1 LPQRR
6 GGVRV
11 HHGTRFAF
19 MQETVVTTARR
30 TKRVPAATDA
40 DIPQQAATM
49 TSTDPSAA
57 VPCADALEALAL
69 RHGDARAL
77 ADECRRVARALD
89 GRPGMQPLA
98 EALCRA
104 IHRMAALE
112 EELLFPA
119 ARAAL
124 DAPAAVDMC
133 ALEHATAR
141 TIIRQLQRTEPGSPC
156 YEALVMALAD
166 CVERHA
172 QQEQQQLFPSL
183 RASCL
188 DLAALGE
195 RLSERPTA
203 DADNPPSRH

>member
-1 LPQRR
+1 
-6 GGVRV
+6 
-11 HHGTRFAF
+11 
-19 MQETVVTTARR
+19 
-30 TKRVPAATDA
+30 
-40 DIPQQAATM
+40 M
-49 TSTDPSAA
+49 TSTVRDPSPDA
-57 VPCADALEALAL
+57 PCADALEALA
-69 RHGDARAL
+69 RRNAHARAL

-89 GRPGMQPLA
+89 GRPDMRPLA
-98 EALCRA
+98 EALCGA

-112 EELLFPA
+112 EELLFPQ

-124 DAPAAVDMC
+124 DAPAPVDLC

-141 TIIRQLQRTEPGSPC
+141 TIIRQLSLTEPGSPC

-172 QQEQQQLFPSL
+172 QQEAQLFPRL

-195 RLSERPTA
+195 RLDSHPATA
-203 DADNPPSRH
+203 ADEASPHH